1 MKTLITKTNKLKL
14 PLLLVAAALL
24 SSCSGKKVY
33 KSDCDVD
40 ITFKKVGFKHLIDSL
55 NFYNNQY
62 VEVNG
67 KYKMGLNQSAL
78 YNAAMFVNHSD
89 SSALWVNFTEDCPL
103 YLNGTHTGLFE
114 YADGEYTPI
123 NNKKII
129 IRGRINLHNKG
140 SHGQFKGTID
150 HVSLIRM

>member
-1 MKTLITKTNKLKL
+1 MKTLIINANKIKL
-14 PLLLVAAALL
+14 PLLVMAVAML

-33 KSDCDVD
+33 RSDCDVD
-40 ITFKKVGFKHLIDSL
+40 VAFKKVDFKHLIDSMS
-55 NFYNNQY
+55 FYSNQY
-62 VEVNG
+62 VEVGG

-78 YNAAMFVNHSD
+78 YNAATFVDHAD
-89 SSALWVNFTEDCPL
+89 SGALWVNFTEDCPL

-129 IRGRINLHNKG
+129 IRGRINVRNKG
-140 SHGQFKGTID
+140 AHGQFKATID